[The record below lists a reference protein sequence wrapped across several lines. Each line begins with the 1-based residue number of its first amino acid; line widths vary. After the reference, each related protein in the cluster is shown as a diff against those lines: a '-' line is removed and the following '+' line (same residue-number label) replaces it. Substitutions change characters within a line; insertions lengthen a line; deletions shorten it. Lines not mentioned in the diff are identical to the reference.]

1 MSDLTAARR
10 DLEAALGADAV
21 LADPLALRLYARDA
35 SMVEGSAGLV
45 VFPRSADDVAACMRD
60 RGRRTT
66 CRWCRAAAAPAS
78 PAAATPI
85 GDALVVVTTK
95 MNRILEVRAEDRLA
109 WVEPGVFN
117 LDLGTALAP
126 TGFTYAPDPSS
137 QQVSS
142 IGGNVEHERRR
153 TALPGLRRDERPRP
167 GARRRAARRLDRAG
181 SAAKGPAA
189 AGYDLRGVV
198 VGSEGTL
205 GIVTAVCVRLT
216 PIAPAVRTM
225 LLDFERVED
234 CAATVS
240 AIVARGVVPA
250 ALEMMDRG
258 IVRAVEN
265 FAHAGYPTDA
275 AAVLLVEV
283 DGLEAAVE
291 AQAREVEAAARE
303 HGVGTVRVAADEAER
318 ALLWKG
324 RKSAFGAIAQIAP
337 HYHLHDCVVPRTK
350 LAEVLAGVY
359 AIAKHHDLIVT
370 NVFHA
375 GDGNLHPLFS
385 FDLSVPGTLERVLA
399 AADELVRLCVDAG
412 GALSGEHGIGLEKRD
427 FMPLVF
433 TEEDLERAGVRARG
447 VRPRRADEPAQGAAR
462 RRAVRRLRGR
472 SVGARRR
479 APGGHMDLIHP
490 HTPAEVAEPCAPR
503 APTAPAC
510 CSSAGASTSTRGTPS
525 RSTPSCGRRG
535 WTARRLRPRRDARAS
550 SRPACGSA
558 TCAELLAEGGQEW
571 PVDAPSDATV
581 GGVIAADVALPRQ
594 LRVGHAP
601 RHRRRDGGRHRRRPS
616 RALAA
621 PAP

>member
-1 MSDLTAARR
+1 VPRGSGT
-10 DLEAALGADAV
+10 G
-21 LADPLALRLYARDA
+21 LA
-35 SMVEGSAGLV
+35 G
-45 VFPRSADDVAACMRD
+45 
-60 RGRRTT
+60 
-66 CRWCRAAAAPAS
+66 
-78 PAAATPI
+78 AATPI

-95 MNRILEVRAEDRLA
+95 MNRILEVRPEDRLA

-142 IGGNVEHERRR
+142 IGGNVSTNAGGPHCLAYGVTSAHVLALDVVLADGS
-153 TALPGLRRDERPRP
+153 TARF
-167 GARRRAARRLDRAG
+167 G
-181 SAAKGPAA
+181 SEGPAA

-216 PIAPAVRTM
+216 PIPPAVRTM
-225 LLDFERVED
+225 LLDFERVQD

-265 FAHAGYPTDA
+265 FAHAGYPTEA

-283 DGLEAAVE
+283 DGLEAAVD
-291 AQAREVEAAARE
+291 AQAREVEAAARD

-359 AIAKHHDLIVT
+359 AIAKRHHLIVT

-385 FDLSVPGTLERVLA
+385 FDLSVPGTMERVLA

-433 TEEDLERAGVRARG
+433 TQEDLNAQACVRSAFDPDGRMNPHKVLPDGARCGDYAAAALARAGEL
-447 VRPRRADEPAQGAAR
+447 PE
-462 RRAVRRLRGR
+462 
-472 SVGARRR
+472 
-479 APGGHMDLIHP
+479 
-490 HTPAEVAEPCAPR
+490 
-503 APTAPAC
+503 
-510 CSSAGASTSTRGTPS
+510 GT
-525 RSTPSCGRRG
+525 
-535 WTARRLRPRRDARAS
+535 W
-550 SRPACGSA
+550 
-558 TCAELLAEGGQEW
+558 
-571 PVDAPSDATV
+571 
-581 GGVIAADVALPRQ
+581 I
-594 LRVGHAP
+594 
-601 RHRRRDGGRHRRRPS
+601 
-616 RALAA
+616 
-621 PAP
+621 

>member
-45 VFPRSADDVAACMRD
+45 VFPRSPDDVVACMRV
-60 RGRRTT
+60 
-66 CRWCRAAAAPAS
+66 AAAHDMPVVPRGSGTGLAGAS
-78 PAAATPI
+78 TPI

-95 MNRILEVRAEDRLA
+95 MNRILEVRPEDRLA

-117 LDLGTALAP
+117 LDLGEALAP

-142 IGGNVEHERRR
+142 IGGNVNTNAGGPHCLAYGVTSAHVLALDVVLADGS
-153 TALPGLRRDERPRP
+153 TA
-167 GARRRAARRLDRAG
+167 RLG
-181 SAAKGPAA
+181 SEGPAA

-205 GIVTAVCVRLT
+205 GVVTAACVRLT

-225 LLDFERVED
+225 LLDFERVAD

-275 AAVLLVEV
+275 AAVLLVEL
-283 DGLEAAVE
+283 DGLEAGVE
-291 AQAREVEAAARE
+291 AQAREVQTAARE
-303 HGVGTVRVAADEAER
+303 HAVGTVRVAADEAER

-350 LAEVLAGVY
+350 LAEVLAGIY
-359 AIAKHHDLIVT
+359 AIARHHDLIVT

-385 FDLSVPGTLERVLA
+385 FDLSVPGTLDRVLA

-433 TEEDLERAGVRARG
+433 TEDDLSAQACVRSAFDPDGRMNPHKVLPDGARCGDYAAAALARAGEL
-447 VRPRRADEPAQGAAR
+447 PE
-462 RRAVRRLRGR
+462 
-472 SVGARRR
+472 
-479 APGGHMDLIHP
+479 
-490 HTPAEVAEPCAPR
+490 
-503 APTAPAC
+503 
-510 CSSAGASTSTRGTPS
+510 GT
-525 RSTPSCGRRG
+525 
-535 WTARRLRPRRDARAS
+535 W
-550 SRPACGSA
+550 
-558 TCAELLAEGGQEW
+558 
-571 PVDAPSDATV
+571 
-581 GGVIAADVALPRQ
+581 I
-594 LRVGHAP
+594 
-601 RHRRRDGGRHRRRPS
+601 
-616 RALAA
+616 
-621 PAP
+621 